1 MANNRNSL
9 RHRYVSLLAL
19 NSKVAPSLTY
29 DELKSTLSV
38 RLPSIVTVFEL
49 IIEVDPSLFITEAS
63 NITEHFT
70 LLMKV
75 YLITCALSFLLKEVI
90 LIFAKRFFNV
100 VSVLGII
107 LILNKNIASSFFI
120 DINCNI

>member
-29 DELKSTLSV
+29 DELKSILSAC
-38 RLPSIVTVFEL
+38 LPSIVTVFEL

-90 LIFAKRFFNV
+90 LIC
-100 VSVLGII
+100 
-107 LILNKNIASSFFI
+107 ASDFLTWFPF
-120 DINCNI
+120 